1 MSINGADLNT
11 TYDSKLR
18 NYYKLDFDNGH
29 TTVTP
34 GINFKKSQFEFWNK
48 YLYAYDYLT
57 CNKNNIFKIAEIVIK
72 VFYCQNN
79 LATVSPHNIQ

>member
-57 CNKNNIFKIAEIVIK
+57 CKKNNIFHFDIYWIL
-72 VFYCQNN
+72 CG
-79 LATVSPHNIQ
+79 LTVARLF